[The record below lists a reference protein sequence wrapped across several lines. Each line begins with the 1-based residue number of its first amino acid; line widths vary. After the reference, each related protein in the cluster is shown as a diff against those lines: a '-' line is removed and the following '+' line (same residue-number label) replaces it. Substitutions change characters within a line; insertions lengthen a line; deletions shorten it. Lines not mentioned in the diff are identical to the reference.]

1 MLATLEQPKEE
12 AQFNEDDLNRVK
24 DDIRFRLLD
33 DFDFYSSNA
42 LKIFPKSG
50 QLSPFIMKEAQRFI
64 HQIVEKQLKE
74 QGYVRIIL
82 LKPRQIGSSTY
93 WEGRF
98 FWKIVHS
105 QGKRVMIVTEA
116 EDSRNNLFDMVKTFY
131 EYLPD
136 DIKPSIKQLNE
147 KALLFRYPEGKGG
160 LNCRYTVKTCDSKGM
175 VGITSHFVHISE
187 YGRFKESSINNI
199 SGLIE
204 CVPSDEDSIM
214 GTEIVYESTAEGA
227 RGCFYNKWKKCE
239 RGEADKDYIR
249 VFIPWFW
256 YEGYRWKVNEEEAK
270 EIMTTLDEH
279 EEWLL
284 KQVNPNGQ
292 PVIVEHLAWRRRKID
307 SLVPDLG
314 YTNEEFFKQWYPA
327 TAEEAFVFGG
337 QGLFNQRH
345 LDTAKWECCSP
356 ITTGNFNLGNNKFE
370 TVRKGLIKIWEK
382 PIRNV
387 KYVIGADVAEGLI
400 DGDYSCGDVIKLPEM
415 VQVAHIHGHIDPDLF
430 GLYLNC
436 LGRYYN
442 NALLGPEVNS
452 MGHTVLATLQR
463 KRYPNLFQ
471 REVTDSVGLGRK
483 TRKSGWV
490 TGKGTKFRIISQL
503 NAVLRD
509 GCSGVL
515 NTDTINEFGDFIRNE
530 DGTYGALLG
539 SYDDRVLSYAIAI
552 EMAYSAPGARRIV
565 DRNNRIANRMANREN
580 IGSIN

>member
-1 MLATLEQPKEE
+1 MLATLEEPKEE
-12 AQFNEDDLNRVK
+12 TQFSEDDINRVK
-24 DDIRFRLLD
+24 DSIRFRLMD

-42 LKIFPKSG
+42 LKIFPKG
-50 QLSPFIMKEAQRFI
+50 GNMLPFVMNEAQQFI
-64 HQIVEKQLKE
+64 HQIVEAQLKK
-74 QGYVRIIL
+74 QGYVRVIL
-82 LKPRQIGSSTY
+82 LKPRQIGISTY

-116 EDSRNNLFDMVKTFY
+116 EDSRNNLFDMVKTFH

-136 DIKPSIKQLNE
+136 DIKPSIRRLNE
-147 KALLFRYPEGKGG
+147 KALLFKYPEGKGG

-175 VGITSHFVHISE
+175 VGITSHLLHVSE
-187 YGRFKESSINNI
+187 YGKFKPSSINNV
-199 SGLIE
+199 SGLVE

-214 GTEIVYESTAEGA
+214 GTEIVFESTAEGA
-227 RGCFYNKWKKCE
+227 SGCFYEKWKKHE
-239 RGEADKDYIR
+239 RGETDHDYIR
-249 VFIPWFW
+249 IFIPWFW
-256 YEGYRWKVNEEEAK
+256 YEGYSWKINDEEKK
-270 EIMTTLDEH
+270 EIMDTLSEN
-279 EEWLL
+279 EKWLL
-284 KQVNPNGQ
+284 EQRKPNGKSI
-292 PVIVEHLAWRRRKID
+292 PISALAWKRRKIPN
-307 SLVPDLG
+307 LVPDIG
-314 YTNEEFFKQWYPA
+314 YTKEEFFKQWYPE

-337 QGLFNQRH
+337 ATLFNPKH
-345 LDTAKWECCSP
+345 LLRAKQECCSP
-356 ITTGNFNLGNNKFE
+356 VITGNFNLGNNKFE
-370 TVRKGLIKIWEK
+370 PVRNGLIKIWEK
-382 PIRNV
+382 PIKNAR
-387 KYVIGADVAEGLI
+387 YAIGADVAEGLI

-452 MGHTVLATLQR
+452 MGHTVLTTLQR

-483 TRKSGWV
+483 TRKAGWV

-515 NTDTINEFGDFIRNE
+515 NTDTINEFSDFIRHE
-530 DGTYGALLG
+530 DGTYGALAG
-539 SYDDRVLSYAIAI
+539 SYDDRVMSYAIAI
-552 EMAYSAPGARRIV
+552 EMAYSAPGARRIL
-565 DRNNRIANRMANREN
+565 DRNNRIANRVANKEN
-580 IGSIN
+580 IGSMN